1 MASSLL
7 LSERLTF
14 HPLTPPRVSC
24 WNINQIGC
32 FSTHK
37 YEVNRKTKRFSNKN
51 DSSTVNNSVV
61 SSYLLTSDIN
71 TAPLERVLSQLTST
85 RALWKCVTEASNDLT
100 LIERTDNPADLTA
113 VKQSLDDVMDV
124 KNMHTPI
131 VNHLRICTSAS
142 LHFLLIQ
149 CLFLKAGGEN
159 KWATTWAGKQPPE
172 RNQARSDCHPL
183 CPQLWTARAFSR
195 VSWVRWAVSLLSHLK
210 RTWNL
215 L

>member
-1 MASSLL
+1 MLL
-7 LSERLTF
+7 HS
-14 HPLTPPRVSC
+14 
-24 WNINQIGC
+24 Q
-32 FSTHK
+32 

-71 TAPLERVLSQLTST
+71 TAPLERVSLSAHFYMCFVKI
-85 RALWKCVTEASNDLT
+85 RPPVTEASNDLT

-124 KNMHTPI
+124 KNTHTPI

-142 LHFLLIQ
+142 LRFLLIQ

-195 VSWVRWAVSLLSHLK
+195 VNWVRWAVSLLSHLK